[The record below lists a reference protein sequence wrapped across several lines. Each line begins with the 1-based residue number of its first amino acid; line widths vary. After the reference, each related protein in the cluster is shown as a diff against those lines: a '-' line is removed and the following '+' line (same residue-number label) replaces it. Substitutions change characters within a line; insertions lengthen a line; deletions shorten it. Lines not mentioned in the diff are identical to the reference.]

1 VTAARQAWPG
11 EVAGVDPGDLLFV
24 DETGAG
30 TALHRTHGYAPRGER
45 IDEAVPHGH
54 WKVVT
59 FWGALTAG
67 GLVAP
72 WAQAEPM
79 TGAVFEAWVE
89 QILAPQLRPGQV
101 VVMDNLACHKVAG
114 VRRAIE
120 AAGCR
125 LLYLPP
131 YSPDLNP
138 IENWFAKFKARL
150 RTAAAR
156 TVDGVYEAMREALDR
171 LTPSEC
177 IGYLRHCGYASG
189 QAT

>member
-1 VTAARQAWPG
+1 VKAAREAWPA
-11 EVAGVDPGDLLFV
+11 EVAGVGPDDLLFV

-30 TALHRTHGYAPRGER
+30 TGLHRTHGYAPRGER

-59 FWGALTAG
+59 FWGALSAG

-72 WAQAEPM
+72 WAQAGPM
-79 TGAVFEAWVE
+79 TGAVFAAWVE
-89 QILAPQLRPGQV
+89 QILVPRLRPGQV
-101 VVMDNLACHKVAG
+101 VVMDNLPCHKVAG

-138 IENWFAKFKARL
+138 IENWFAKFKAQL

-156 TVDGVYEAMREALDR
+156 TVEGVYEAMREALGR
-171 LTPSEC
+171 VTPAEC
-177 IGYLRHCGYASG
+177 LNYIRHCGYAAG
-189 QAT
+189 QTT